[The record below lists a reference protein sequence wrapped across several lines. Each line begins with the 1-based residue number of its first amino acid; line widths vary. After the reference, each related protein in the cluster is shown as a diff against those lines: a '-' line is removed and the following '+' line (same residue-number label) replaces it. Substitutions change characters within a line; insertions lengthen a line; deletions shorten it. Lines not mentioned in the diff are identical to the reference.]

1 MRVESFVA
9 SPLQGPCGARSGAN
23 VVYYRGEQR
32 GVERTAR
39 RLFRRRL
46 EACEYAALAGAPD
59 DGEVEV
65 GTLDAGLYLEMHE
78 RAANAYQAVHLV
90 RRVEVGPAVV
100 IDAFYVRQ
108 TMRRM
113 GLGLTIFTRQLAAAA
128 ALGVARIETTA
139 GRSSDEN
146 GYYTWP
152 RFGFDG
158 PLPPEIRQHLPRGLD
173 HARNVL
179 DLMQCEQG
187 RRWWQEHGVSIRLA
201 FDLSPHSRSRIVL
214 DYYLGAKLRPSLEPA
229 LGLVVRAVA

>member
-1 MRVESFVA
+1 MESSAAA
-9 SPLQGPCGARSGAN
+9 SLQGVCGVRSGAK
-23 VVYYRGEQR
+23 VVYYRGERR

-78 RAANAYQAVHLV
+78 PAANAYHAVDLV
-90 RRVEVGPAVV
+90 RPLDAGLAVV
-100 IDAFYVRQ
+100 IDAFYVCQ

-128 ALGVARIETTA
+128 ALGVVRIETTA

-158 PLPPEIRQHLPRGLD
+158 PLPPEIRQHLPPALD
-173 HARNVL
+173 HAHDVL
-179 DLMQCEQG
+179 DLMQCEKG
-187 RRWWQEHGVSIRLA
+187 RRWWREHGVPIHLA

-229 LGLVVRAVA
+229 FGTVVRAVA